1 MNKRLRLPLALS
13 LALGSSSAMAL
24 GLGQIEVKSALNQP
38 LSAEIPVLSS
48 QAGETDA
55 LAVRLAPPE
64 ALARVGLQAP
74 SGVAAN
80 LEFAV
85 DTNARGEKII
95 RVSTPDKVVDPFVTF
110 LLEVDWGSGKML
122 REYTVLLD
130 PPTMAPVRHTAT
142 AAPVSAPTEPTDAE
156 TVPLAEAPPP
166 PEMHETPAPD
176 PQPEAPAAEPEAA
189 PEPVAAE
196 AEPVPESEPEP
207 APAPPEAEPAR
218 TRTDNYGPVQEGE
231 TLWQIA
237 QFARPDDSVT
247 MNQMMLALLY
257 ANPEAFIDQNI
268 NRLKRGAIL
277 RIPTREESLAVA
289 AAEAAAQVRE
299 QSQAWRAETLSVP
312 QPAEIQAD
320 GIADARPAAVAP
332 STADSRLELV
342 PPRGD
347 NPGAAGA
354 QSGATV
360 AGQGTELRADL
371 ARSREQ
377 VSTLTQENVELK
389 TRVGELE
396 KMQGDSAKLLEFKDS
411 ELAAAQKRLAELEAR
426 AAAAAAADA
435 APAPVAPESTAP
447 VSDTAIDPSVPP
459 LVEAPAIET
468 STPASDTTSVTPTTD
483 AAADTATTEA
493 STETTGIEP
502 ATDTT
507 TAAAAATDAVPA
519 ETAPATPATDPAPP
533 PPPQPIWMNP
543 WVLGGIGLVIVG
555 LLALLLGR
563 RRSAAA
569 AGGTS
574 GRYDSGAVAS
584 SIAAVQADAARRQAD
599 ADDGDDRLDDLVAAV
614 SRDPGNLA
622 RHLELVRYYYDAN
635 DAAGFENAAEAMYSR
650 VYDPDDLAWKQV
662 VAMGQEIAPEHP
674 LFIVTEPEPVRAAV
688 PTPTPAPVAIPAAP
702 KVAAAPVVPK
712 PAVAPA
718 PPVREIDWGKP
729 APAADT
735 ASTQKM
741 RIDDVRAAAREPDR
755 PAPGFTDSVSFEPA
769 PAQSEGDAGFVD
781 ADAASTKLELARAYL
796 DMGDVEGARGMLE
809 EVVGEGNPGQRAE
822 AKRLLDEIR

>member
-38 LSAEIPVLSS
+38 LSAEIPVLST

-95 RVSTPDKVVDPFVTF
+95 RVTTPDKVIDPFVTF

-130 PPTMAPVRHTAT
+130 PPTMAPVRHTAA
-142 AAPVSAPTEPTDAE
+142 AAPVSEPSVPSDAE

-166 PEMHETPAPD
+166 PEMHETPAPG
-176 PQPEAPAAEPEAA
+176 PVSEAPPTEAPVTEPEPTP

-196 AEPVPESEPEP
+196 AEPAAEPEP
-207 APAPPEAEPAR
+207 APSLPEPEPAR
-218 TRTDNYGPVQEGE
+218 PRTDNYGPVQEGE

-247 MNQMMLALLY
+247 MSQMMLALLY
-257 ANPEAFIDQNI
+257 ANPDAFIDQNI
-268 NRLKRGAIL
+268 NRLKRGAVL
-277 RIPTREESLAVA
+277 RIPTKEESLAVA

-299 QSQAWRAETLSVP
+299 QSQAWRGEAPSVP
-312 QPAEIQAD
+312 QPAETQPDEVA
-320 GIADARPAAVAP
+320 GTRPAAAAP
-332 STADSRLELV
+332 SAVDSRLELV

-347 NPGAAGA
+347 NPAAAGA

-360 AGQGTELRADL
+360 AGEGAELRSEL

-377 VSTLTQENVELK
+377 VSTLSQENVELK
-389 TRVGELE
+389 ARVGELE
-396 KMQGDSAKLLEFKDS
+396 KIQGDSAKLLELKDS

-426 AAAAAAADA
+426 AGAAPAADA
-435 APAPVAPESTAP
+435 TPAPATDATAAGA
-447 VSDTAIDPSVPP
+447 DTGIDPSVPP
-459 LVEAPAIET
+459 LVEAPPVDTGA
-468 STPASDTTSVTPTTD
+468 PASDTTSVTPATD
-483 AAADTATTEA
+483 AAAVDAAAPT
-493 STETTGIEP
+493 

-507 TAAAAATDAVPA
+507 TAATATTDAVPA
-519 ETAPATPATDPAPP
+519 ETAPATPATEPLPER
-533 PPPQPIWMNP
+533 PPQAPIWTNP
-543 WVLGGIGLVIVG
+543 WVIGGVALVIVG
-555 LLALLLGR
+555 LIALLLGR

-569 AGGTS
+569 TS
-574 GRYDSGAVAS
+574 AAPARYDTGAVAS
-584 SIAAVQADAARRQAD
+584 SIAAVQADARRQAEI
-599 ADDGDDRLDDLVAAV
+599 AGDDDHLDDLVAAV

-674 LFIVTEPEPVRAAV
+674 LFIVTEAEPEPAPVPAPAPV
-688 PTPTPAPVAIPAAP
+688 PTPVPPPVA
-702 KVAAAPVVPK
+702 KAAPVVPPP
-712 PAVAPA
+712 PAVTPA
-718 PPVREIDWGKP
+718 PPVREIDWGQPAPKP
-729 APAADT
+729 AMDNAA
-735 ASTQKM
+735 TQKM
-741 RIDDVRAAAREPDR
+741 RIDDVRTAAREPEPTFESVPDL
-755 PAPGFTDSVSFEPA
+755 GGDSFAYEPA
-769 PAQSEGDAGFVD
+769 PAGGEGSGFVD

-809 EVVGEGNPGQRAE
+809 EVVSEGNPGQRAE

>member
-38 LSAEIPVLSS
+38 LAAEIPVLST
-48 QAGETDA
+48 QPGETDA

-142 AAPVSAPTEPTDAE
+142 AAPVSEPSVPSDAE
-156 TVPLAEAPPP
+156 TVPLADAPPP
-166 PEMHETPAPD
+166 PEMRETPAPEPATD
-176 PQPEAPAAEPEAA
+176 APVTESEPAA
-189 PEPVAAE
+189 PEPVAE
-196 AEPVPESEPEP
+196 AEPAAEPEP
-207 APAPPEAEPAR
+207 APAPPEPEPEPAR
-218 TRTDNYGPVQEGE
+218 ARTDNYGPVQEGE

-247 MNQMMLALLY
+247 MSQMMLALLY
-257 ANPEAFIDQNI
+257 ANPDAFIDQNI
-268 NRLKRGAIL
+268 NRLKRGAVL
-277 RIPTREESLAVA
+277 RIPTKEESLAVA

-299 QSQAWRAETLSVP
+299 QSQAWSGAAPSVP
-312 QPAEIQAD
+312 QPAETQPDEVAD
-320 GIADARPAAVAP
+320 TRPAAAP
-332 STADSRLELV
+332 ASSTADSRLELV

-347 NPGAAGA
+347 AAAAGA

-360 AGQGTELRADL
+360 AGEGAELRAEL

-377 VSTLTQENVELK
+377 VSTLSAENVELK
-389 TRVGELE
+389 ARVGELE
-396 KMQGDSAKLLEFKDS
+396 KIQGDSAKLLELKDS

-426 AAAAAAADA
+426 AAAAPAADA
-435 APAPVAPESTAP
+435 APAPATDATAP
-447 VSDTAIDPSVPP
+447 VAGEDTGIDPSVPP
-459 LVEAPAIET
+459 LVEAPPADT
-468 STPASDTTSVTPTTD
+468 GTPASDTTSVTPATD
-483 AAADTATTEA
+483 AAAVDATA
-493 STETTGIEP
+493 P
-502 ATDTT
+502 DTT
-507 TAAAAATDAVPA
+507 TAATATTDAVPA
-519 ETAPATPATDPAPP
+519 ETAPATPATEPLPER
-533 PPPQPIWMNP
+533 PPQAPIWTNP
-543 WVLGGIGLVIVG
+543 WVIGGVALVIVG

-569 AGGTS
+569 ATS
-574 GRYDSGAVAS
+574 AAPSRYDTGAVAS
-584 SIAAVQADAARRQAD
+584 SIAAVQADAARRQA
-599 ADDGDDRLDDLVAAV
+599 APASASDDDHLDDLVAAV

-662 VAMGQEIAPEHP
+662 LAMGQEIAPEHP
-674 LFIVTEPEPVRAAV
+674 LFIVTEPEPAPV
-688 PTPTPAPVAIPAAP
+688 PVPAPTPAPVLPP
-702 KVAAAPVVPK
+702 VKAAPVVP
-712 PAVAPA
+712 PPPVVAPG
-718 PPVREIDWGKP
+718 PPVREIDWGQPAPKPVAMDNAATQKMRIEDVRTAAREPEPEPTFESVPELDDSFAYEP
-729 APAADT
+729 APAADDG
-735 ASTQKM
+735 S
-741 RIDDVRAAAREPDR
+741 
-755 PAPGFTDSVSFEPA
+755 
-769 PAQSEGDAGFVD
+769 AGFVD